1 MARPSIITLLQR
13 NISSIGPL
21 VATIILIL
29 AFQVYNPYFLG
40 YEGIVTLTYRMSAFL
55 VAACGLT
62 FVILMGSFDFSVPSL
77 LRLSALICAVFF
89 QTIGWYVIPIAL
101 LASLFFGLI
110 NGLLVARLNVPSFMA
125 TLTVSVITE
134 GIAYMF
140 SKGFVW
146 VITDPAFKA
155 ISTTFIFGLPSIFYL
170 AITIWAISIFIAL
183 ATPFGRKTYMIGGNL
198 TGAFLSGVNVK
209 RHRIYVFIL
218 SSLFSGVAGILYL
231 SHWGGGTMAA
241 GVAMTMPLFAS
252 VVIGGTA
259 LTGGRGGPHRTLLG
273 VIIATWIQAGM
284 AMLAVDPNIQNI
296 VFGIIA
302 ILMTIATIDRRRIKI
317 IK

>member
-1 MARPSIITLLQR
+1 
-13 NISSIGPL
+13 
-21 VATIILIL
+21 
-29 AFQVYNPYFLG
+29 
-40 YEGIVTLTYRMSAFL
+40 MSAFL
-55 VAACGLT
+55 IAACGLT

-89 QTIGWYVIPIAL
+89 ETMGWWVIPIAL
-101 LASLFFGLI
+101 ISCLFCGFV

-134 GIAYMF
+134 GITYMF

-146 VITDPAFKA
+146 IITDPMFKA
-155 ISTTFIFGLPSIFYL
+155 LSTTFILGLPSIFYW
-170 AITIWAISIFIAL
+170 AISIWAISVVIAL

-198 TGAFLSGVNVK
+198 SGAILSGVNVK
-209 RHRIYVFIL
+209 RQRIYVFVL
-218 SSLFSGVAGILYL
+218 SSLFSAIAGILYL

-252 VVIGGTA
+252 VVIGGTS

-273 VIIATWIQAGM
+273 VIIATWVQAGM
-284 AMLAVDPNIQNI
+284 AMLAIDPNIQNI

-302 ILMTIATIDRRRIKI
+302 ILVTIATIDRRRIKI